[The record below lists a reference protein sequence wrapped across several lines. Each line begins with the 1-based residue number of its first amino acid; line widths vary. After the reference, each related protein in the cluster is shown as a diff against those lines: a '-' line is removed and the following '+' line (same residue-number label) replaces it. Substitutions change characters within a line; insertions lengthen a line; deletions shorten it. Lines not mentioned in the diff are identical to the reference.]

1 MKTKGKGKSESKKA
15 IIGIALAAIM
25 LASVFAG
32 ISASAVADNN
42 NNTVDE
48 SVDDSGNIEVE
59 SQVEEEAVKVMGAGA
74 GTLSVELGASSPS
87 ENIDN
92 NTHENEAVFQLRFGA
107 TGESIR
113 INNLTVNQ
121 TGSIPAP
128 QNLTNISVWV
138 DKNNDGKWDGN
149 DVFAGYINGTT
160 SPSVANDTNLMIE
173 LSPAI
178 AVVRDAQKDV
188 IICVNTTKFDLGKT
202 IQMKLESFNATG
214 MGSNEPATQNWI
226 DPAPIS
232 SYLIK
237 GTGNVTVSR
246 GAQDV
251 NVTNTEF
258 PFVDAGNN
266 SDVTNRTVI
275 MQINF
280 TAGIE
285 TSNLQNVTLQ
295 WNTSAPNAANSSNDI
310 DSVYLVNDTNAD
322 GKWNTSD
329 ASEKIVTPPTSFTNN
344 VGKLEITVP
353 GENEIPMNA
362 NRAYLIVV
370 NTTKTFWSN
379 ESLAVNITDFNAT
392 SAEGYIV
399 SKEYS
404 PKPLASNVTIGRA
417 KIRVGA
423 GKMPI
428 YGRYPAGD
436 NQVNLEIMQ
445 FNFTV
450 TAGEVNITHIV
461 LQANLTGTEK
471 MESVDANNT
480 WPRIWW
486 DKNNDGYITP
496 LINRPNESA
505 IALNDTG
512 NFNLSKELNIYGVNV
527 SLITNL
533 TIGGTEENITTG
545 YDSQY
550 VIIAFNTTGSKPT
563 HGNYT
568 KIQINRTVTGYNY
581 TTYDTIAKTSLNDS
595 SDYFNANALRAWNWM
610 SSNPLNVSF
619 DGKPPAGDV
628 KALGGINI
636 PVMQLNLTNQQ
647 IPGNPD
653 IEIRSIIV
661 TENGT
666 ANATMIKNVSLCID
680 TDGDGK
686 YDGEPLNASV
696 PFTIDNS
703 SVILT
708 PDTPIAISAPGSKY
722 LLILVNTTDKFELM
736 KTLRFNISNPSLDIY
751 ATGTGTPIKFGVT
764 NHSET
769 PLNSSELIA
778 VGTISASLGA
788 NTPPDGTVS
797 SEVNAT
803 FLPLMQLNFTAG
815 DPEDVNV
822 TGLTITWNGTRIS
835 GENATSS
842 IGIANDTNANG
853 EIDWDLG
860 ETVINETTFDGNTS
874 VHDLSTWANVTKG
887 NTSSIL
893 IYVNTTTATVINLSI
908 GDTLAINIS
917 NPSTNYSAKG
927 ATSDRAIN
935 DTSTTAISSK
945 RLTAYWTGE
954 ILIDRL
960 ALETDTIIKNETN
973 NNVVL
978 LRFNLTAK
986 NETVNVTSM
995 KIKGMGG
1002 INETGNVTGV
1012 ALRTPADGNV
1022 ISDRK
1027 DFETDDGYVNLTIS
1041 PALIVVN
1048 TTEVDVIANITTT
1061 SLSAGDNITVGL
1073 YIPATDLKAVGYY
1086 SGVPIQNTTVTAL
1099 SNITVV
1105 TGNVTVSAGTNT
1117 SATGPIT
1124 AMNATFVSIMQLNF
1138 SATPAME
1145 DVNITGINLTASGL
1159 SSDAKND
1166 TWGVGIWNDK
1176 NNNGVIDA
1184 GDVELGN
1191 STFGV
1196 NHTAVFTFHT
1206 NLTINGTASQA
1217 WANMTFNNTVVY
1229 VNTSNDFNVS
1239 DYLQVKLVS
1248 YNATGNTSGQ
1258 SLTAFG
1264 VPITSNKLTGTGN
1277 LTVIDT
1283 GKPPNANIVAGVNY
1297 TVPVWQLNMSTN
1309 HENAT
1314 LENITLWFNGTAAAD
1329 IAKVDLYNDTN
1340 ANATVD
1346 ANETIIATNL
1356 TAIGADGKVIL
1367 NLTKTIYINTTP
1379 VQSFLVTVNTTSSFK
1394 DNHTI
1399 GFNITKN
1406 SSADVRAK
1414 GVVSGI
1420 VMATNYTV
1428 PKNSSILT
1436 GKCSIDVYNTTQPTG
1451 PVYANQS
1458 APNVE
1463 VLELN
1468 FSAPCCNV
1476 DIQNITLQES
1486 GTAKVKDDPRGV
1498 TNISV
1503 WYGSVCYNSTA
1514 QFATEDGSLVIN
1526 TTGLKLNCLATN
1538 LVTIKVNTTDNLTTG
1553 QTLLFKVNRTFGTG
1567 YNATC
1572 NASQKTPYSNETGEI
1587 NNTITVTAAVADTIN
1602 LKVGWNFISVPKKLK
1617 DSCDTFGELFD
1628 VPEIDQIYAYDPT
1641 TTPSWIT
1648 PAATDHVLVLD
1659 GYWMN
1664 ATAGVDISLEYKTEG
1679 QTVPTTKELTGKKW
1693 NAIGFSDTTATT
1705 AENTLISI
1713 KGSWSTVLGWDATN
1727 QKYEDAIFE
1736 PGLLDNMN
1744 PKKGYWVW
1752 MTKNDTLSAISA

>member
-1 MKTKGKGKSESKKA
+1 MKTKGKSKGESESKKA

-42 NNTVDE
+42 NNTANE
-48 SVDDSGNIEVE
+48 SGNDNGNIEIVE
-59 SQVEEEAVKVMGAGA
+59 SQVEEEAVMGAEA
-74 GTLSVELGASSPS
+74 GTLSVELGTKSPS

-92 NTHENEAVFQLRFGA
+92 STHENESVFQLRFGA

-121 TGSIPAP
+121 TGSIPAS

-138 DKNNDGKWDGN
+138 DDNDGKWGGA
-149 DVFAGYINGTT
+149 DVLAGYINASDGNF
-160 SPSVANDTNLMIE
+160 ANNTDLTIE

-178 AVVRDAQKDV
+178 EVLKDAQKDV
-188 IICVNTTKFDLGKT
+188 IICVNTTKFELGKT

-214 MGSNEPATQNWI
+214 VASNEPATQNWI

-251 NVTNTEF
+251 NVINTEF

-266 SDVTNRTVI
+266 SDVINRTVI

-285 TSNLQNVTLQ
+285 TSKLQNVTLQ
-295 WNTSAPNAANSSNDI
+295 WNTSAPNAANSSKDI

-322 GKWNTSD
+322 GKWNTSV
-329 ASEKIVTPPTSFTNN
+329 ASEKIVTTPTSFTNN
-344 VGKLEITVP
+344 VSKLEITVP
-353 GENEIPMNA
+353 TDNEISVNA
-362 NRAYLIVV
+362 NRTYLIVV

-392 SAEGYIV
+392 SAAGYIV
-399 SKEYS
+399 SKKYVPED
-404 PKPLASNVTIGRA
+404 PLASNVTIGRA
-417 KIRVGA
+417 KIKVEFGD
-423 GKMPI
+423 KQPVYTYI
-428 YGRYPAGD
+428 PAAM
-436 NQVNLEIMQ
+436 NQTNMEIMQ
-445 FNFTV
+445 LNFTV
-450 TAGEVNITHIV
+450 TAGEINITHV
-461 LQANLTGTEK
+461 RLQANSTMKTP
-471 MESVDANNT
+471 DANNT

-486 DKNNDGYITP
+486 DKNNDGYITH
-496 LINRPNESA
+496 LINRSESDVP
-505 IALNDTG
+505 LNTTG
-512 NFNLSKELNIYGVNV
+512 NFNLSKELNPYGVNV
-527 SLITNL
+527 NLTLAGNL
-533 TIGGTEENITTG
+533 TIGGNETSFG
-545 YDSQY
+545 DVGFDSQQI
-550 VIIAFNTTGSKPT
+550 VIAFNTTLDLPPT
-563 HGNYT
+563 PNMT
-568 KIQINRTVTGYNY
+568 KIEINRTTTGYNY
-581 TTYDTIAKTSLNDS
+581 TAIDTIAKISINDT
-595 SDYFNANALRAWNWM
+595 SDYFNAKTLTA
-610 SSNPLNVSF
+610 SNMADPNPFWIELHDNSPST
-619 DGKPPAGDV
+619 GGV
-628 KALGGINI
+628 KAGENTNL
-636 PVMQLNLTNQQ
+636 PVMLLNLTNMQALAVK
-647 IPGNPD
+647 PD
-653 IEIRSIIV
+653 LYIHSITV

-680 TDGDGK
+680 TNGDGK
-686 YDGEPLNASV
+686 YDGETIIASKT
-696 PFTIDNS
+696 FTRDNS
-703 SVILT
+703 SVTLT
-708 PDTPIAISAPGSKY
+708 PATAIVIDPVYQSKY
-722 LLILVNTTDKFELM
+722 LLILVNTTDKFTLE
-736 KTLRFNISNPSLDIY
+736 KTLRFNVSDPSLDCN
-751 ATGTGTPIKFGVT
+751 ATAQGTTFGVT
-764 NHSET
+764 NQST
-769 PLNSSELIA
+769 SAINGNALA
-778 VGTISASLGA
+778 GTGTIAASLGA

-803 FLPLMQLNFTAG
+803 FLSLMQLNFTAG

-822 TGLTITWNGTRIS
+822 TSLTITWNGTGIS
-835 GENATSS
+835 GENATWS
-842 IGIANDTNANG
+842 IGIANDTDANG
-853 EIDWDLG
+853 EIDWGLG
-860 ETVINETTFDGNTS
+860 ETVINKTTFAGNTS

-893 IYVNTTTATVINLSI
+893 IYVNTTAGNLTV

-927 ATSDRAIN
+927 ATSDKAIN

-954 ILIDRL
+954 ILIDQL

-986 NETVNVTSM
+986 NETVNVTSI
-995 KIKGMGG
+995 KIRGMGG
-1002 INETGNVTGV
+1002 INETVNVTGV

-1041 PALIVVN
+1041 PALTVVN

-1073 YIPATDLKAVGYY
+1073 YRPATDLKAVGYF

-1105 TGNVTVSAGTNT
+1105 VGNVTVTTEWTPS
-1117 SATGPIT
+1117 SPIT
-1124 AMNATFVSIMQLNF
+1124 AMAQNDTEILRLNF
-1138 SATPAME
+1138 SAFYE
-1145 DVNITGINLTASGL
+1145 SVNITGINVTWIGSPNATAGNITIGARNITNANAPVLLVVATFDVNNVSNLSLTPA
-1159 SSDAKND
+1159 
-1166 TWGVGIWNDK
+1166 
-1176 NNNGVIDA
+1176 
-1184 GDVELGN
+1184 
-1191 STFGV
+1191 
-1196 NHTAVFTFHT
+1196 
-1206 NLTINGTASQA
+1206 NLTIVNESYGVMSIYLNVTENYVFNLTDKLRINLTNYVAVGTTT
-1217 WANMTFNNTVVY
+1217 NKTLKPY
-1229 VNTSNDFNVS
+1229 
-1239 DYLQVKLVS
+1239 
-1248 YNATGNTSGQ
+1248 
-1258 SLTAFG
+1258 G
-1264 VPITSNKLTGTGN
+1264 VPIESGIWEGTGN

-1283 GKPPNANIVAGVNY
+1283 GEPPNANIVAGVNY

-1309 HENAT
+1309 LENAT
-1314 LENITLWFNGTAAAD
+1314 LENITLWFNGSHLED

-1356 TAIGADGKVIL
+1356 TAISDDGKVIL
-1367 NLTKTIYINTTP
+1367 NLTKTIYIYNTT

-1399 GFNITKN
+1399 GFNITRN

-1414 GVVSGI
+1414 GLVSGI

-1428 PKNSSILT
+1428 PMNSSILT
-1436 GKCSIDVYNTTQPTG
+1436 GKCCIDVYNMSTQPPG
-1451 PVYANQS
+1451 PVYANKS
-1458 APNVE
+1458 VTNVE
-1463 VLELN
+1463 VLKLN

-1476 DIQNITLQES
+1476 DILNITLQEN

-1503 WYGSVCYNSTA
+1503 WYDSKCYNSTA

-1526 TTGLKLNCLATN
+1526 TTGLKLNCLPTN
-1538 LVTIKVNTTDNLTTG
+1538 VVTITVNTTDKLTTG
-1553 QTLLFKVNRTFGTG
+1553 QTLIFKVNRTLGIG

-1572 NASQKTPYSNETGEI
+1572 NESQQTPYSDETGEI
-1587 NNTITVTAAVADTIN
+1587 NNTITVTAAPAADTIS
-1602 LKVGWNFISVPKKLK
+1602 LEAGWNLISLWLIPANTSIEVVTADIL
-1617 DSCDTFGELFD
+1617 DNLDNRSG
-1628 VPEIDQIYAYDPT
+1628 VWAYDAQTGWHSYRPGAPPDLTEMT
-1641 TTPSWIT
+1641 TGW
-1648 PAATDHVLVLD
+1648 
-1659 GYWMN
+1659 GYWIKMN
-1664 ATAGVDISLEYKTEG
+1664 ATDTLPV
-1679 QTVPTTKELTGKKW
+1679 TGKFLPDPPETPPTYTVYKGW
-1693 NAIGFSDTTATT
+1693 NLIGFHSLNESRVNATDY
-1705 AENTLISI
+1705 LD
-1713 KGSWSTVLGWDATN
+1713 GVSWKPPMYKYNAVTDQYEWTRGTDAME
-1727 QKYEDAIFE
+1727 Q
-1736 PGLLDNMN
+1736 G
-1744 PKKGYWVW
+1744 KGYWVAV
-1752 MTKNDTLSAISA
+1752 TDAEATIYPY